1 VKQTLIALV
10 LLICLFAIA
19 ASVVD
24 LRCGAVRAAPNT
36 LVLVCRA
43 SRL

>member
-1 VKQTLIALV
+1 MKRAALTLV
-10 LLICLFAIA
+10 LLICLFAIV

-24 LRCGAVRAAPNT
+24 LRCGAARPAPDT
-36 LVLVCRA
+36 LVLICRA

>member
-1 VKQTLIALV
+1 MKHTLVLLV
-10 LLICLFAIA
+10 LLICLVAIA

-24 LRCGAVRAAPNT
+24 LRCGAVQATPNT
-36 LVLVCRA
+36 LVVVCRA

>member
-1 VKQTLIALV
+1 MKQVFITLV
-10 LLICLFAIA
+10 LLICLVAIA

-24 LRCGAVRAAPNT
+24 LRCGAVATTPNT
-36 LVLVCRA
+36 VVVICRA